1 MKFTLRLLLAGLLPF
16 STLFAGSA
24 TWNLVPISN
33 DWNTARNWTPR
44 TIPNSPTDIAT
55 FSTSNIYNPVI
66 HSSVEVNSI
75 VFNGDF
81 TQFTVTAGDATSQNT
96 ATLTLSGAGVL
107 NTSTVLLQALQAAP
121 TMAISGATNVISFS
135 NSATLAG
142 SAFSFLTALG
152 GGSTGLAGGEI
163 KFFNSSSAGA
173 AALEADKGQ
182 DGGGP
187 GRVSFF
193 DNSAAGDSQI
203 INIAGDAG
211 TTPGVTTF
219 DDASSAGTATVN
231 NDGAGAAGVAGGTT
245 FFLGSS
251 TAADSLIFASS
262 GVVDNAGGGTVI
274 FSDMSSAG
282 NAILNVDSGSN
293 GVLPPGSVQFLA
305 DSTGATAVL
314 FGIGDLM
321 IGDHNPPGITIGS
334 IEGGGGNVFL
344 GSNELT
350 VGSANLST
358 TYRGVIQGSG
368 SFTKTGTGLLRLKGS
383 NTYTGSTTIEG
394 GELMVNNTS
403 GSGTGSGAVQVNGGI
418 LAGLGTIA
426 GNVTIGPSG
435 GSHALLEPGSVATV
449 PQTLTILGRLT
460 FNSGG
465 VFKCGVNSSSATADK
480 VVSNGVKI
488 NVAARFSLTGGGN
501 TTLPPG
507 MVLTVISNTGV
518 APIAGTFGNLAD
530 GAIVAFGGNTFQAN
544 YEGGDGND
552 LTLTVQ

>member
-1 MKFTLRLLLAGLLPF
+1 MKFTLILLFSGLFPF

-24 TWNLVPISN
+24 TWNLIPVSN

-44 TIPNSPTDIAT
+44 TIPNSPADTAT
-55 FSTSNIYNPVI
+55 FPTSNVSNAII

-75 VFNGDF
+75 VFNDDP
-81 TQFTVTAGDATSQNT
+81 TEFTVTVGDAASQNI
-96 ATLTLSGAGVL
+96 ATLTLSGAGVMNS
-107 NTSTVLLQALQAAP
+107 NTRLLQTLEAAG
-121 TMAISGATNVISFS
+121 TLSTSGATNVISFT
-135 NSATLAG
+135 NRATLTTMGGITHLLAYGGDGVG
-142 SAFSFLTALG
+142 SVGGQIQFHDNSSLATATMVSYYGLNGG
-152 GGSTGLAGGEI
+152 GGSGTL
-163 KFFNSSSAGA
+163 
-173 AALEADKGQ
+173 
-182 DGGGP
+182 
-187 GRVSFF
+187 FF
-193 DNSAAGDSQI
+193 DNSTAADGQI
-203 INIAGDAG
+203 DNFAGAAG
-211 TTPGVTTF
+211 TTPGATMFQDIST
-219 DDASSAGTATVN
+219 AGTAFVN
-231 NDGAGAAGVAGGTT
+231 NYGSSTAGVAGGTT

-251 TAADSLIFASS
+251 TAADSSVYAFS
-262 GVVDNAGGGTVI
+262 GVVGNASGGSVI
-274 FSDMSSAG
+274 FSDTSSAG
-282 NAILNVDSGSN
+282 NALLDGDSGFN
-293 GVLPPGSVQFLA
+293 EGLPPGSFQFLA
-305 DSTGATAVL
+305 DSTGGTAVL
-314 FGIGDLM
+314 VGTGDLM

-334 IEGGGGNVFL
+334 IEGGGNVFL

-350 VGSANLST
+350 VGSANLSK
-358 TYRGVIQGSG
+358 TYFGVIQGSG
-368 SFTKTGTGLLRLKGS
+368 SFTKIGTGLLRLKGS
-383 NTYTGSTTIEG
+383 STYTGSTTIEG

-426 GNVTIGPSG
+426 GNVTIGASG

-488 NVAARFSLTGGGN
+488 NGAARFSLTGDGN

-530 GAIVAFGGNTFQAN
+530 GAIVAIGGNTFQAN